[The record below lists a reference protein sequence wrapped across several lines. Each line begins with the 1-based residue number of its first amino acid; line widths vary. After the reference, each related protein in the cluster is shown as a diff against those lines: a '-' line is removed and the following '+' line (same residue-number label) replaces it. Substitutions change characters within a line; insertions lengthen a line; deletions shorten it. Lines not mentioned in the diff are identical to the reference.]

1 MTLKG
6 RNFLAMAVLCAL
18 AQPLSAADGVL
29 IAEKTTTGG
38 ATQSTEMQIERQR
51 MRVESIAASGEKQV
65 FMFDGPKQTLWII
78 DFGKKTYN
86 EVTKADVDRMA
97 GQMADAMAKMQEQM
111 QNLPP
116 AQRAQMEAVMQGRG
130 MMAGLAAAL
139 PKTEYRKTGT
149 DKVGQ
154 WTCDKYEG
162 FQKEQKVSE
171 LCTVDP
177 KAFGLTPADFEVSR
191 QLQEFF
197 QKLMPQNAENLFRLG
212 APEQQ
217 GFSGVPVR
225 RTSFGQRQSVTEVT
239 SVSRG
244 PIADDLFVVPAGFQ
258 KQAMLGG
265 RGGR

>member
-1 MTLKG
+1 MRLKAS
-6 RNFLAMAVLCAL
+6 NMWMIVVLCAL
-18 AQPLSAADGVL
+18 ARPLHAADGVL
-29 IAEKTTTGG
+29 IGEKTTTGG
-38 ATQSTEMQIERQR
+38 STQTTEMQIERQR
-51 MRVESIAASGEKQV
+51 MRAESIGASGEKQAFV
-65 FMFDGPKQTLWII
+65 FDGPKQTLWII

-97 GQMADAMAKMQEQM
+97 GQMSDAMAKMQEQLKSM
-111 QNLPP
+111 PP
-116 AQRAQMEAVMQGRG
+116 AQRAQVEAMMQGRG
-130 MMAGLAAAL
+130 MMAAMGSSL
-139 PKTEYRKTGT
+139 PKTEYRKAGT

-154 WTCDKYEG
+154 WTCEKYEG
-162 FQKEQKVSE
+162 YQKDQKVSE

-197 QKLMPQNAENLFRLG
+197 QKVMPQNAENLFRIG

-225 RTSFGQRQSVTEVT
+225 RISFGQRQTVTEVT
-239 SVSRG
+239 NVTRQTF
-244 PIADDLFVVPAGFQ
+244 ADNLFAVPAGFE
-258 KQAMLGG
+258 KQAMFGG